1 MSNLS
6 PVPSNAQLHYAP
18 KDHSWVAAND
28 SGDFFAQA
36 TFPVNQFAI
45 PPFDN
50 IALTN
55 STAGNPLSA
64 VYSKNSSTVATLVFD
79 YDGSDF
85 MTNARIVYPA

>member
-6 PVPSNAQLHYAP
+6 PVPANAQLHYAP
-18 KDHSWVAAND
+18 KDHSWVTVD
-28 SGDFFAQA
+28 DTVPFFAQA
-36 TFPVNQFAI
+36 VFPVNQFAI
-45 PPFDN
+45 PSFDN